1 MSFLPVHPNP
11 KKPDFV
17 LPANACDAHCHVFG
31 PEDRFPY
38 APESKYRPIDAP
50 KEKLFALHRHLGF
63 DRSVLVQA
71 SCHGT
76 DNSAMIDMLE
86 HGDGRY
92 RGVAVVGE
100 DITNA
105 EIERMHSAGV
115 RGIRFNFVKRLVDTK
130 PHDVYR
136 RIADLVAPFGW
147 HIIVYFESQ
156 ELSDIEDLLIE
167 LPTPIAI
174 DHMARPA
181 VEKGL
186 DDADFLRICHLVAN
200 RPDTWVKVGC
210 LERLTRQGP
219 PYLDAVPFARHFV
232 EHFSDRVLWG
242 TDWPHPNMKSHMPDD
257 GALVDSIP
265 LIAPSA
271 ELQQKLLVDNPAKL
285 YDFGNP

>member
-31 PEDRFPY
+31 PEGRFPY

-186 DDADFLRICHLVAN
+186 NDPDFLRICHLVAN
-200 RPDTWVKVGC
+200 RPNTWVKVGC